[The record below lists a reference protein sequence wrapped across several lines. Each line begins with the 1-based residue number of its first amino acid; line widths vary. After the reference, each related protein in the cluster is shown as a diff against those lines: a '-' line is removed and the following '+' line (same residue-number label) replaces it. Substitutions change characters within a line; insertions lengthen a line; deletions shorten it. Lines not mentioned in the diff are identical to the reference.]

1 MNIRKT
7 LNIVSPVL
15 LSLCLSLAALSGASG
30 VQEPSPKETK
40 RPMKN
45 PAKETRKADTASPAA
60 AVKAVQNKT
69 EPADPKKTETA
80 GPKSAAP
87 AKTAEKAAAADKK
100 TDTGKDAK
108 QMSAEEKRKQRDA
121 DREKK
126 DIEWIERTLDLGIQ
140 RERIDAMTRMLSIKD
155 KAKKRELGLRLR
167 DIIKDEIDSEVRTK
181 AIYVA
186 GEIGMKDLAGEITGN
201 LTHDVE
207 DVKIAA
213 VYALKKIDE
222 TAASEKMIDILKKQD
237 LKKNS
242 NFTEALIATLGAF
255 KAVQLKDYAIEA
267 IKNEHNSTNNREH
280 LVMFLG
286 KAGVADSKEF
296 LVGLVKNDE
305 EETVIRAYAC
315 NSLARLNAKEAGK
328 DIDDVIQ
335 KIESYPYKKRQNYHK
350 LYIHAIGALAKLGD
364 ERAFPRLV
372 NSVRSNNDS
381 VRIQAIRLLKDIK
394 NERTIDI
401 LKHKMKYD
409 PSAKVQNEA
418 KKALEELGVKVE
430 ENREKNGEKEKSP
443 PESPKTDPPAPGRIN
458 SRQQAK

>member
-1 MNIRKT
+1 MDIRKALKT
-7 LNIVSPVL
+7 FYPFLI
-15 LSLCLSLAALSGASG
+15 SLCLSLAILSGASG
-30 VQEPSPKETK
+30 VQEPASKETA
-40 RPMKN
+40 RPLKT
-45 PAKETRKADTASPAA
+45 PARDPGRAGKTPPVSAE
-60 AVKAVQNKT
+60 KAVQNKT
-69 EPADPKKTETA
+69 ASDPKKAEKA
-80 GPKSAAP
+80 APKSP
-87 AKTAEKAAAADKK
+87 VPPKTAEKAAAADNKA
-100 TDTGKDAK
+100 DIGKDAK
-108 QMSAEEKRKQRDA
+108 QMTAEEKRKQRDA

-140 RERIDAMTRMLSIKD
+140 RERIDAMVKMLTIKD
-155 KAKKRELGLRLR
+155 QAKKRELGLRLR
-167 DIIKDEIDSEVRTK
+167 DIIRDEIDSEVRTK

-186 GEIGMKDLAGEITGN
+186 GEIGMKDLAPEITGN
-201 LTHDVE
+201 LINDVE

-213 VYALKKIDE
+213 VYALKKINE
-222 TAASEKMIDILKKQD
+222 TGASEKMIDILKKQD

-242 NFTEALIATLGAF
+242 NFTEALITTLGSF

-296 LVGLVKNDE
+296 LVGLLKNDD

-315 NSLARLNAKEAGK
+315 NSLARLNARDAGK
-328 DIDDVIQ
+328 EIDDVIQ
-335 KIESYPYKKRQNYHK
+335 KIESYPYKKRQNYHR
-350 LYIHAIGALAKLGD
+350 LYIQAIGALAKLGD

-381 VRIQAIRLLKDIK
+381 VRIQAIRLLKEIK

-409 PSAKVQNEA
+409 PSSKVQKEA
-418 KKALEELGVKVE
+418 KKALEELGVKAE
-430 ENREKNGEKEKSP
+430 ENRDKNGEKEKSP
-443 PESPKTDPPAPGRIN
+443 PESPKAEPPAPGRTN
-458 SRQQAK
+458 LQQQAK

>member
-1 MNIRKT
+1 MDIRKA
-7 LNIVSPVL
+7 LRFLSPVFF
-15 LSLCLSLAALSGASG
+15 SLCLTLAALSGASG
-30 VQEPSPKETK
+30 VQEPASKETT
-40 RPMKN
+40 RTLKN
-45 PAKETRKADTASPAA
+45 PAKETRKADKTTPATSE
-60 AVKAVQNKT
+60 KAVQNKT
-69 EPADPKKTETA
+69 APADPKKAETVA
-80 GPKSAAP
+80 PKSAPP
-87 AKTAEKAAAADKK
+87 AKTAEKAAATDKK
-100 TDTGKDAK
+100 TDIGKDAK
-108 QMSAEEKRKQRDA
+108 QMTTEEKRKQRDA

-140 RERIDAMTRMLSIKD
+140 RERIEAMTRLLNIKD
-155 KAKKRELGLRLR
+155 QSKKRELGLRLR
-167 DIIKDEIDSEVRTK
+167 DIIRDEIDSEVRTK

-186 GEIGMKDLAGEITGN
+186 GEIGMKDLAPEITGN
-201 LTHDVE
+201 LINDVE

-213 VYALKKIDE
+213 VYALKKIND
-222 TAASEKMIDILKKQD
+222 TGASEKMIDILKKQD

-242 NFTEALIATLGAF
+242 NFTEALITTLGTF

-335 KIESYPYKKRQNYHK
+335 KIESYPYKKRQNYHR
-350 LYIHAIGALAKLGD
+350 LYIQAIGALAKLGD

-372 NSVRSNNDS
+372 NSVRSNNDG
-381 VRIQAIRLLKDIK
+381 VRIQAIRLLKEIK

-409 PSAKVQNEA
+409 PSSKVQNEA

-430 ENREKNGEKEKSP
+430 ENKDRNGEKEKSP
-443 PESPKTDPPAPGRIN
+443 PESPKTEPPAPGRAN
-458 SRQQAK
+458 TRQQAK